1 MKVETVPIDS
11 VFQDPANAR
20 RHPDRNLDTI
30 KASLARFGQQTPIVV
45 DAKGIIRKGNGTHQ
59 AAKALG
65 WETIGIVRTSL
76 KGAEA
81 TSYAIA
87 DNRTAE
93 LAEWDGTALAETLKA
108 LQSEEDEGIFEAAG
122 FTEEELDAVL
132 SGLADDLV
140 DADPMEEAEPQ
151 SVPSRFEVV
160 VECRNEPHQKSVFE
174 SLTSEG
180 LSCRVL
186 TL

>member
-1 MKVETVPIDS
+1 M
-11 VFQDPANAR
+11 
-20 RHPDRNLDTI
+20 DTI

-45 DAKGIIRKGNGTHQ
+45 DANGIIRKGNGTHQ

-122 FTEEELDAVL
+122 FSTQELDDICSKLGDGVLGDEANGGAELPEPGESNYKEQFGVIVICPDEAVQQ
-132 SGLADDLV
+132 STY
-140 DADPMEEAEPQ
+140 EALE
-151 SVPSRFEVV
+151 RLGY
-160 VECRNEPHQKSVFE
+160 N
-174 SLTSEG
+174 
-180 LSCRVL
+180 CRVV
-186 TL
+186 TT